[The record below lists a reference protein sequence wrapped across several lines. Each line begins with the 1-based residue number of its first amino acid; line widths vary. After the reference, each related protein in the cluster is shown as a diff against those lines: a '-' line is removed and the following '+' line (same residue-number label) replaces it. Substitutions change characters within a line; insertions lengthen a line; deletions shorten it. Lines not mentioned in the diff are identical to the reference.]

1 MMRLSVMH
9 AVVETLS
16 EAGTSP
22 LADQAAVLWTREPVS
37 PRYLRTSAN
46 VVFTFTHAGRSYV
59 LRLTDAHERTQAM
72 LQGEVDY
79 INHLALHGV
88 PVARPIRSLAG
99 LEVER
104 VQTPLGTF
112 HAVVFDF
119 IKGTQYDIEE
129 LEQTQFAQWGHALGQ
144 LHRAAQ
150 SYRGPGRATWQERLT
165 ALEHDLPPNEQAAR
179 KLLARVAAQVEQ
191 FAADEQSFGL
201 LHGDFELD
209 NLIWTEQTIGIVDF
223 DESTWGWFVADIA
236 FALRDLFGDS
246 AGNIDWESADLR
258 TFLDGYRS
266 ANAVSAD
273 TLAHLP
279 VFLDMHNLYMFAKLL
294 KTLDIPE
301 SEAVPAWVSGLQQ
314 KLIDK
319 LHFYRDLFASRE
331 SSQPSAL

>member
-1 MMRLSVMH
+1 MMRLSVMR

-22 LADQAAVLWTREPVS
+22 LADQAAALWTREPVS
-37 PRYLRTSAN
+37 PRYLRASAN
-46 VVFTFTHAGRSYV
+46 VVFTFTREGRSYV
-59 LRLTDAHERTQAM
+59 LRLTDEHKRTQAM
-72 LQGEVDY
+72 LQAEVDY

-112 HAVVFDF
+112 HAVVFDL

-129 LEQTQFAQWGHALGQ
+129 LEQSQFAQWGRALGQ

-150 SYRGPGRATWQERLT
+150 RYRGPGRATWQERLT
-165 ALEHDLPPNEQAAR
+165 ALEHELPLDEQAAR

-191 FAADEQSFGL
+191 FATDEQSFGL

-209 NLIWTEQTIGIVDF
+209 NLIWAEQTIGIVDF
-223 DESTWGWFVADIA
+223 DESAWGWFVADIA

-246 AGNIDWESADLR
+246 AGNIDWESTQLQ
-258 TFLDGYRS
+258 TFLEGYR
-266 ANAVSAD
+266 AVNAVSAD
-273 TLAHLP
+273 ALEHLP
-279 VFLDMHNLYMFAKLL
+279 VFLDMHNLFTFATLL

-301 SEAVPAWVSGLQQ
+301 SEVVPDWLSGLQHT
-314 KLIDK
+314 LIDK
-319 LHFYRDLFASRE
+319 LDFYRDLFASRE
-331 SSQPSAL
+331 SSQSTAL